1 MQITTRN
8 INLSDANRIEIANK
22 LKKYTKNVKVSFNN
36 IDKIFKISCKLTNVP
51 KNSIYYDGY
60 FAVSGIN
67 FHSVLNDLKNKL
79 KASYSKTNDFNAS
92 KVSLKNIEIIEDE
105 DIDDLLTEDDLL

>member
-51 KNSIYYDGY
+51 KNSIYYDEY
-60 FAVSGIN
+60 FTASGSN
-67 FHSVLNDLKNKL
+67 FHSVLSELKNRL
-79 KASYSKTNDFNAS
+79 KSSYSKTNNFNDS

-105 DIDDLLTEDDLL
+105 NIDDFLNEEDLL